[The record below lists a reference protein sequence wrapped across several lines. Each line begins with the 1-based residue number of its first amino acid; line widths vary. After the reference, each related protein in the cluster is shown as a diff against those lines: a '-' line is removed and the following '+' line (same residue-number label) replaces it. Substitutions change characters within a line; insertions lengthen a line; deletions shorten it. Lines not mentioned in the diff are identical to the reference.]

1 MGLPSVDDW
10 PTMRAPLR
18 SSNMAL
24 MFLRTRL
31 HMYLLWSTCVFAALA
46 ILSGLLT
53 GNGSGDSSPS
63 ATTTTVAQSTTTALV
78 AVREY
83 TVQSGDSLYS
93 IAEKFNLSAPALVEL
108 NKIRNPDNVPA
119 GTVLKLPPSNGFV
132 PIGATTT
139 MPP

>member
-1 MGLPSVDDW
+1 MW
-10 PTMRAPLR
+10 
-18 SSNMAL
+18 
-24 MFLRTRL
+24 
-31 HMYLLWSTCVFAALA
+31 LLWSTAVFAALA
-46 ILSGLLT
+46 VLSALVSG
-53 GNGSGDSSPS
+53 GSGDTTSTESTTTS
-63 ATTTTVAQSTTTALV
+63 VAATTTTALT

-83 TVQSGDSLYS
+83 TVQPGESLFA

-108 NKIRNPDNVPA
+108 NKIKDPDRVAA